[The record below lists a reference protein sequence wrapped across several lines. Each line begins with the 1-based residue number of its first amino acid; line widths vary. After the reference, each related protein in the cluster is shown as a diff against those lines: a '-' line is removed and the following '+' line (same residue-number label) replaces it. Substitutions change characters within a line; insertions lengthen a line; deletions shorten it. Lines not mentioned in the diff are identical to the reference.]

1 MSANNDAAGVFIVG
15 AGCVFPSGPRLTLA
29 DSAVRMPMALFRKH
43 PFWVD
48 CCGQRPRVSCF
59 PADTSQSDTTRR
71 GAEDIF
77 GGPRWA
83 ELATA
88 ALKDMALSLQETN
101 GSTSTPSEPTPCA
114 LWLVLPDTSTPG
126 IPADAVRAIDAA
138 LNAPE
143 LRTRLHVQR
152 GALVHGGHS
161 AGVFALQQA
170 QSFLQ
175 AQAAGQPLMAVV
187 LAVDCPLTPARLES
201 LQQQNLLQG
210 AHQRVRGDARANP
223 YGRIPGEGAAA
234 VALSQMPIEAAA
246 NLTENN
252 AGKQDN
258 APKTWS
264 ARYLEEAKQTAFS
277 GTAPLYRPWSQL
289 LGVGTA
295 QEEITWAI
303 TQAQSKPCLG
313 MGLTRAVF
321 NALEQASQN
330 SHHLIA
336 DTTPPQIMS
345 ITTDMNGEPYR
356 GDELGFTLLRL
367 AQQSSQ
373 PRSPDMPT
381 LHENWKRRTPVLASG
396 DIGSASAI
404 AHTALAA
411 YDLHRHAMNANAETA
426 ACHLV
431 LSSSDDPLRGAVVLG
446 ALPQNLSH

>member
-1 MSANNDAAGVFIVG
+1 MNVNSETAGVFIVG

-48 CCGQRPRVSCF
+48 ACGQRPKVSCF
-59 PADTSQSDTTRR
+59 PADANQTDTTRR
-71 GAEDIF
+71 VAEEIF

-88 ALKDMALSLQETN
+88 ALKDMALSLRSTN
-101 GSTSTPSEPTPCA
+101 GSPTTPSEPTACA

-126 IPADAVRAIDAA
+126 FPADAVRAIDVA

-143 LRTRLHVQR
+143 LRMRLHVQR

-175 AQAAGQPLMAVV
+175 TQTAGQPLMAVV
-187 LAVDCPLTPARLES
+187 LAVDCPLTPAHLES

-234 VALSQMPIEAAA
+234 VALSPMPIDAIA
-246 NLTENN
+246 NLTKNN
-252 AGKQDN
+252 AAQQGN

-264 ARYLEEAKQTAFS
+264 ARYLEEAKRTAS
-277 GTAPLYRPWSQL
+277 SSIEPLYRPWSQL
-289 LGVGTA
+289 LGIGTG
-295 QEEITWAI
+295 QEEITWAV

-313 MGLTRAVF
+313 LGLTRAVF
-321 NALEQASQN
+321 NAMEQAAQN

-336 DTTPPQIMS
+336 DNTPPQIMS

-373 PRSPDMPT
+373 PRSPAMPT
-381 LHENWKRRTPVLASG
+381 LHEGWQRRSPVLASG
-396 DIGSASAI
+396 DLGSASAI

-411 YDLHRHAMNANAETA
+411 YDLHRKATTASADSA

-431 LSSSDDPLRGAVVLG
+431 LSSSDDSLRGAVLLR
-446 ALPQNLSH
+446 ALHQNSSP